1 MLLKIGGRVIA
12 GLLVALVGLFVFYQF
27 SDEHSSETALIYLV
41 SFIALGLWGA
51 ATSAS
56 IGRLA
61 TTNSLTVKSSIWAAS
76 IVFLLLSF
84 ASIFTGGTSISA
96 ILILTS
102 LIMIAMIAR
111 VSLNR
116 GDVSWKLAG
125 RVIAGVIV
133 LVIVGVL
140 VLYANNCGPK
150 CLNPGFTVP
159 FVGLGAF
166 GAVLCCVFRWVNFS
180 QRIRPISSWRLTP
193 RLPSTSC

>member
-1 MLLKIGGRVIA
+1 
-12 GLLVALVGLFVFYQF
+12 
-27 SDEHSSETALIYLV
+27 
-41 SFIALGLWGA
+41 
-51 ATSAS
+51 
-56 IGRLA
+56 
-61 TTNSLTVKSSIWAAS
+61 
-76 IVFLLLSF
+76 LSF

-166 GAVLCCVFRWVNFS
+166 GAVLCCVFGWVNFS